1 MLVFLSHSTTTE
13 YTRRL
18 VRQRAQEW
26 NVECHIYEGGLL
38 NPDFLASLE
47 KTKRERGNE
56 RKVTTTIDDD
66 DVATTDNNRRHE
78 DEKREE
84 GSPPQRQRQQHQQQ
98 RRNGDDDDDD
108 DDDYDDDHCKEFI
121 KGVIYGCKRPLTKD
135 IVDDTTDDDDEDD
148 NDGATATAAQQR
160 RLPPRSRRLRRQR
173 PGALNKWTK
182 YLRLA
187 DKGYMKHAGFI
198 ASDPDFVND
207 QEAGKKERSPP
218 PGKSLLGGVSTRAS
232 TRRKRE
238 EEEEEKEA
246 AIKKKKEKG
255 EEDGKKKEEEGEEEE
270 NGKVEVE
277 KGGQPV
283 RGGEEREKGEEKE
296 EEEEEEEEEANMRL
310 EKKAERSQEEEEA
323 VAPEEGEEG
332 GVVDI
337 KGRATSSEE
346 EKKARQRPENNDD
359 GVITVDDVAEQ
370 RINQSIK
377 REKTK
382 SNSVVFPA
390 GAILLVDDFEVI
402 DERDSLVTSMLIGRN
417 RRRQRGVGGD
427 GRDAGRERNG
437 GDGTGGGEQN
447 KFRQHTLQTYRI
459 LSQLFSSVSNHF
471 HLHVIA
477 IAHSQNLSG
486 SASGQLSHLARL
498 VKNSIGTY
506 TVFLSLASREKKN
519 LLLNHVSGADYA
531 AIRRLMQVASREGN
545 NDQAD
550 EQNVQQHPAITFEF
564 NPRTMNFREEN
575 TGPTDRDNAVTVPF
589 SFLDHAYLS
598 AVRAGQ
604 NSHHPLFSQL
614 ERRENRI

>member
-1 MLVFLSHSTTTE
+1 MLIFLSHSTTTE
-13 YTRRL
+13 YTRQL
-18 VRQRAQEW
+18 VRKRAQEW

-66 DVATTDNNRRHE
+66 DIAADDHHDGAE
-78 DEKREE
+78 
-84 GSPPQRQRQQHQQQ
+84 QQQQQQQQRQQRQQRQQQ
-98 RRNGDDDDDD
+98 QQEEI
-108 DDDYDDDHCKEFI
+108 DYDDDHCKEFI

-135 IVDDTTDDDDEDD
+135 IIDDATDDDDDDDD
-148 NDGATATAAQQR
+148 NATTTTATTNDGGQQR
-160 RLPPRSRRLRRQR
+160 RLPPRSRRLRRHR
-173 PGALNKWTK
+173 PGALNKWAK

-187 DKGYMKHAGFI
+187 DKGYIKHAGFI

-218 PGKSLLGGVSTRAS
+218 PEKSLLGGVSTRAS
-232 TRRKRE
+232 TRKKRE
-238 EEEEEKEA
+238 EEDATTE
-246 AIKKKKEKG
+246 KKKK
-255 EEDGKKKEEEGEEEE
+255 KKKKGEEEE
-270 NGKVEVE
+270 AEEQEVEVE
-277 KGGQPV
+277 KGQPG
-283 RGGEEREKGEEKE
+283 RGEEKE
-296 EEEEEEEEEANMRL
+296 KEKEVDMRL
-310 EKKAERSQEEEEA
+310 EKKAEESREEEEEV
-323 VAPEEGEEG
+323 VAPEGREEEERG
-332 GVVDI
+332 VDI
-337 KGRATSSEE
+337 KEQAATTASVE
-346 EKKARQRPENNDD
+346 EKKKRQRQDDD
-359 GVITVDDVAEQ
+359 GKITVDDVAER
-370 RINQSIK
+370 RISQSIK
-377 REKTK
+377 QEKTK
-382 SNSVVFPA
+382 SNSVIFPA

-402 DERDSLVTSMLIGRN
+402 DERDSLVTSMLISRN

-427 GRDAGRERNG
+427 ARGAGNTVPQRSGG
-437 GDGTGGGEQN
+437 GDDGTAGGEQN

-486 SASGQLSHLARL
+486 STSGQLSHLARL
-498 VKNSIGTY
+498 VKNSISTY

-531 AIRRLMQVASREGN
+531 AIRQLMQVASREGN
-545 NDQAD
+545 NDQEAD

-575 TGPTDRDNAVTVPF
+575 TAPTDDRDNAVTVPF
-589 SFLDHAYLS
+589 SFLDHAYLT
-598 AVRAGQ
+598 AVQAGQ
-604 NSHHPLFSQL
+604 NSHPLFSRL